1 MIKMVLF
8 GDSITAG
15 YTKKEITAKL
25 TCRMSEYFPK
35 ADIINAGIPGET
47 TEDGLKRIEA
57 HVLKYKPD
65 IVVIFFGANDAA
77 RHKFVSLDRYQRNL
91 EEMIRLIGQEKVVL
105 VSPPYTNQLLRHT
118 DRPLERLML
127 YRDVTKKLA
136 KKYHL
141 PYVNMMTSM
150 MAAPDPNVYLQKDGL
165 HFSNKGYDL
174 LAKEMA
180 RAIKESKGV

>member
-25 TCRMSEYFPK
+25 TCRMLEYFPK

-65 IVVIFFGANDAA
+65 IVVIFFGANDVA
-77 RHKFVSLDRYQRNL
+77 RHKFVSLDRYQKKHR
-91 EEMIRLIGQEKVVL
+91 
-105 VSPPYTNQLLRHT
+105 
-118 DRPLERLML
+118 
-127 YRDVTKKLA
+127 RDDSINRSRKSGA
-136 KKYHL
+136 
-141 PYVNMMTSM
+141 SF
-150 MAAPDPNVYLQKDGL
+150 AAVYQ
-165 HFSNKGYDL
+165 SVASSY
-174 LAKEMA
+174 
-180 RAIKESKGV
+180 

>member
-65 IVVIFFGANDAA
+65 IVVIFLEPMMPL
-77 RHKFVSLDRYQRNL
+77 VISLSRS
-91 EEMIRLIGQEKVVL
+91 I
-105 VSPPYTNQLLRHT
+105 
-118 DRPLERLML
+118 
-127 YRDVTKKLA
+127 
-136 KKYHL
+136 
-141 PYVNMMTSM
+141 
-150 MAAPDPNVYLQKDGL
+150 
-165 HFSNKGYDL
+165 
-174 LAKEMA
+174 
-180 RAIKESKGV
+180 AIKEI